1 MSLVLVVEDDPAIL
15 RGITDNL
22 VFEKYDVI
30 TASDGE
36 AAYRL
41 ARERRPDAVILDLM
55 MPRMSGYEVCRKL
68 RDDGATMPIIILTA
82 RGEEAD
88 RVLGLDIG
96 ADDYMTKPF
105 GVRELLARLRAVL
118 RRSRGP
124 APADHLLEL
133 GDVVVDFRSHEIRR
147 DGQRVEAT
155 RKEIGLLR
163 YLSARPGEVVRR
175 DTLLEAVWG
184 YSADTTTRTV
194 DNHVALLRAKIEA
207 DPKSPRHLVTVHGV
221 GYKWVP

>member
-1 MSLVLVVEDDPAIL
+1 MSVVLVIEDDPAIL
-15 RGITDNL
+15 RGIADNL
-22 VFEKYDVI
+22 VFEKYDVL

-36 AAYRL
+36 TGYRV

-55 MPRMSGYEVCRKL
+55 LPRMSGYEVCRKL
-68 RDDGATMPIIILTA
+68 RDEGATMPIIILTA
-82 RGEEAD
+82 RGDEAD

-96 ADDYMTKPF
+96 ADDYVTKPF

-118 RRSRGP
+118 RRGP
-124 APADHLLEL
+124 SAAREERLLRFD
-133 GDVVVDFRSHEIRR
+133 DVEVDFRSHELRR
-147 DGQRVEAT
+147 DGRPIEAT

-163 YLSARPGEVVRR
+163 FLSSRPGEVVRR
-175 DTLLEAVWG
+175 DALLEAVWG
-184 YSADTTTRTV
+184 YTAETTTRTV
-194 DNHVALLRAKIEA
+194 DNHVALLRAKIEV

>member
-1 MSLVLVVEDDPAIL
+1 MSVVLVIEDDPAIL
-15 RGITDNL
+15 RGIADNL
-22 VFEKYDVI
+22 VFEKYEVL

-36 AAYRL
+36 AGYRL

-55 MPRMSGYEVCRKL
+55 LPRMSGYEVCRKL
-68 RDDGATMPIIILTA
+68 RDEGSAMPIIILTA
-82 RGEEAD
+82 RGDEAD

-96 ADDYMTKPF
+96 ADDYVTKPF

-118 RRSRGP
+118 RRAQAAARGE
-124 APADHLLEL
+124 HLLRFDGIE
-133 GDVVVDFRSHEIRR
+133 VDFRSHELRR
-147 DGQRVEAT
+147 DGQPLEAT

-163 YLSARPGEVVRR
+163 FLSSRPGEVIRR

-184 YSADTTTRTV
+184 YTAETTTRTV
-194 DNHVALLRAKIEA
+194 DNHVALLRAKIEG

>member
-15 RGITDNL
+15 RGVADNL
-22 VFEKYDVI
+22 VFEKYDVV
-30 TASDGE
+30 TATDGE
-36 AAYRL
+36 AGYRL
-41 ARERRPDAVILDLM
+41 ARERRPDAMILDLM
-55 MPRMSGYEVCRKL
+55 LPRMSGYEVCRKL
-68 RDDGATMPIIILTA
+68 RDEGATMPIIILTA

-124 APADHLLEL
+124 TPADHLLVL

-147 DGQRVEAT
+147 DGRPIEAT
-155 RKEIGLLR
+155 RKELGLLR

-175 DTLLEAVWG
+175 DRLLESVWG

-194 DNHVALLRAKIEA
+194 DNHVALLRAKIEV

-221 GYKWVP
+221 GYKWIP